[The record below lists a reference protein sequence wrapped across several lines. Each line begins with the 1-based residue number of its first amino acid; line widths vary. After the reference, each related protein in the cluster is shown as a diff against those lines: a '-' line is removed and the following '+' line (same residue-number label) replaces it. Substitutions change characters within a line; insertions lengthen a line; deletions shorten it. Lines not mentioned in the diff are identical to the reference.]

1 VSQVLVLN
9 AGWTPVRT
17 VSVRRAIGLLCREVA
32 RVVDPEDYRTYDFIT
47 WADLGELFSDGDV
60 ILSPRLRVPVPE
72 VIVLHRYTGLPRRHP
87 IFSRRNLFLRDHE
100 TCQYC
105 GATPGT
111 RELTIDHVVPRSRGG
126 RTEWTNCVLACG
138 RCNRRKGNRT
148 PEEAG
153 LRLRTAPRTPPP
165 RFALGL
171 LPGRRVSWEQFLGS
185 AATRDAVASEV
196 YWNAEMK
203 D

>member
-1 VSQVLVLN
+1 MSQVLVLN

-17 VSVRRAIGLLCREVA
+17 VSVRRAIGLLFREVA
-32 RVVDPEDYRTYDFIT
+32 RVVDPEDYRTYDFDS
-47 WADLGELFSDGDV
+47 WADLGELFEDV
-60 ILSPRLRVPVPE
+60 EVVLSPRLRFPIPE
-72 VIVLHRYTGLPRRHP
+72 VIVLHRYNGLPRRQP
-87 IFSRRNLFLRDHE
+87 VFSRRNLFLRDRE

-105 GATPGT
+105 GARPGT

-138 RCNRRKGNRT
+138 RCNRRKANRL
-148 PEEAG
+148 PEQVG
-153 LRLRTAPRTPPP
+153 MRLRSTPRVPPP
-165 RFALGL
+165 RFEIGL
-171 LPGRRVSWEQFLGS
+171 LPGRRVSWEAFLRSGKS
-185 AATRDAVASEV
+185 RDKVASEV